1 MPKTRLDAFHKS
13 PDPPVDWLWAAILER
28 KAVRGY
34 DLKHMAQ
41 IAGVSYE
48 YMRKLIVKPPHDWPY
63 GALQNICKEF
73 GIKMVPS
80 VNGSVPS
87 EVFKE

>member
-1 MPKTRLDAFHKS
+1 MPRTRFDEFHKS
-13 PDPPVDWLWAAILER
+13 KDPPIDWLWAAILER
-28 KAVRGY
+28 KTVRGY

-41 IAGVSYE
+41 IAGVGYE
-48 YMRKLIVKPPHDWPY
+48 YMRKLINRPPCEWPH
-63 GALQNICKEF
+63 GSLQSICKEF

>member
-1 MPKTRLDAFHKS
+1 MPKNCFDAFHKS
-13 PDPPVDWLWAAILER
+13 PDPPINWLWAAILER
-28 KAVRGY
+28 KTVRGY

-41 IAGVSYE
+41 IAGVGYE

-80 VNGSVPS
+80 VNGSVPT